1 MWMICFRFC
10 SAVLTSCYR
19 HRYHDDVE
27 YCDPFS
33 TPIRFFQLLLAS
45 AWVEI
50 LQGWGGGEIVV
61 SYDSSSPRAAGGP
74 HPPAGAS
81 TTKSVR
87 WSGPATVWCI
97 EVVMYRLVPKA
108 MSFPVYIYRSSGEI
122 NNYNTH
128 VTRRLKLTAAPR
140 SAAITCGDPG
150 GKQR

>member
-1 MWMICFRFC
+1 M
-10 SAVLTSCYR
+10 
-19 HRYHDDVE
+19 
-27 YCDPFS
+27 
-33 TPIRFFQLLLAS
+33 
-45 AWVEI
+45 
-50 LQGWGGGEIVV
+50 
-61 SYDSSSPRAAGGP
+61 
-74 HPPAGAS
+74 
-81 TTKSVR
+81 
-87 WSGPATVWCI
+87 WCI